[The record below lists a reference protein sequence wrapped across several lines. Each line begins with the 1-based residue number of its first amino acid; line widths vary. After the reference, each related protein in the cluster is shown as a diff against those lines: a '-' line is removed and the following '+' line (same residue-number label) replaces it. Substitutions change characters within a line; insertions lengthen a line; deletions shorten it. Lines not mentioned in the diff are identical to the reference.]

1 MSFSKA
7 KLKRFNDIDVVACA
21 SPSRHAA
28 CLESVSSTAPGGTSS
43 SCATTTHT
51 ERKEQIEKFFKD
63 AVRFA
68 SNSKDTKEFA
78 VPKDGAP
85 KDDKKSKGLRL
96 FRTPSLPHR
105 LRFRQNSDITS
116 AISGNSST
124 STASSTPLPSATTT
138 PNKES
143 SKTVNRLKGKEA
155 LHQEIRHKNDLIEN
169 YLKQID
175 VLKRHVEQL
184 KEAETKIREEHINV
198 QKKTERMIHELS
210 DENKSHKEFNDRLV
224 GENARYAENI
234 LKLENEIK
242 RLNQE
247 HTNQME
253 EFKSLSDE
261 LKTKNCQLE
270 SDCAEQSEQNGK
282 YSLQISKLNQEIEEA
297 RKKLSNGEERAQQSF
312 ELIENLK
319 NTNDALIGDIK
330 NLQRQMQED
339 SLAYAQETK
348 IIQNEM
354 ECLKNERNTLKND
367 LASKCDFIKSLQ
379 DELLDKNCEIDAHCD
394 TIRQLCREKAK
405 FVERERL
412 LDSVEEKV
420 RQAEVQVE
428 QKVQKLESDLE
439 NALEREKVYWRTE
452 LDKRQKMA
460 ENELIKI
467 ELEKQDVMVLLESTN
482 DMLRERDEK
491 IQKYEDQ
498 LRNGIDYYVQLTD
511 NLQKQVVDL
520 KQDMAKTITEKY
532 NYQLTLNN
540 TRSTV
545 NILME
550 RLKKSDSDVEQL
562 KAELESVQLAKRTLE
577 QSYLQLQ
584 SDLEKARTQLS
595 DSEAVLSGLRASS
608 ETLQK
613 EERIEADAAKYLEM
627 YNELKSKDE
636 TREMYMQDMKKA
648 LDEFATVLQFAQ
660 LELDSKENVL
670 TKARE
675 ECEQLKLENLALKS
689 KVDETSTCP
698 TIIAGPA
705 TNSPAKKK
713 ENSTDLEKIEGLLN
727 DSEFRAECD
736 KITSWLLNSSTDK
749 CVRNESSNEINDLLK
764 PSTPNDKATPP
775 IRSYSAGK
783 SNSQINNNTPRT
795 PRTPKSAA
803 SHTPRTTPKKT
814 VLFVGKENM
823 PSPQKQLD
831 ESKTI
836 EQAKS
841 VQLCAEAKKLFLIK
855 QNIANISKNLA
866 CWKALLPEAPV
877 QETLANPVK
886 DECRNVVRLANVIK
900 GDGFNDITVEDI
912 EELVTND
919 EINEAELVAMT
930 NAALSTEDSSD
941 LIFPMPKLRTFH

>member
-28 CLESVSSTAPGGTSS
+28 CLESNSSTTGGISS
-43 SCATTTHT
+43 SCVAHT

-63 AVRFA
+63 AVRFT
-68 SNSKDTKEFA
+68 SSSKENKEFV
-78 VPKDGAP
+78 VPKDGP
-85 KDDKKSKGLRL
+85 LKEDKKSKGLRL

-116 AISGNSST
+116 AVGTT

-138 PNKES
+138 PSKES
-143 SKTVNRLKGKEA
+143 SKTAGRLKGKEA

-169 YLKQID
+169 YLSQID

-184 KEAETKIREEHINV
+184 KEAEIKIREEHAHV
-198 QKKTERMIHELS
+198 EQKTERMINELS

-224 GENARYAENI
+224 AENARYAENI

-242 RLNQE
+242 KLNRE
-247 HTNQME
+247 HVSQVE
-253 EFKSLSDE
+253 ELKSLSEE
-261 LKTKNCQLE
+261 LKDKNYQLE
-270 SDCAEQSEQNGK
+270 SDYAKQSEQSEK
-282 YSLQISKLNQEIEEA
+282 YVLKISKLNQEIKEA
-297 RKKLSNGEERAQQSF
+297 CEQLSLSEERAQESF

-319 NTNDALIGDIK
+319 NTNDTLIGDMK
-330 NLQRQMQED
+330 TLQRQIEQD
-339 SLAYAQETK
+339 ALAYAQETK

-354 ECLKNERNTLKND
+354 ECLRNERNTLKND

-439 NALEREKVYWRTE
+439 NALEREKAYWRAE

-584 SDLEKARTQLS
+584 SDLERIRTQLS
-595 DSEAVLSGLRASS
+595 ESEEALNSLRDSS

-613 EERIEADAAKYLEM
+613 EIASSFQERIEADAAKYLEM
-627 YNELKSKDE
+627 YNELRSKDE

-660 LELDSKENVL
+660 IELDSKENVL
-670 TKARE
+670 TKVRE
-675 ECEQLKLENLALKS
+675 ECEQLKLENIALKS
-689 KVDETSTCP
+689 KVDDTTVAAA
-698 TIIAGPA
+698 TA
-705 TNSPAKKK
+705 TNSPGKKK

-736 KITSWLLNSSTDK
+736 KITSWLLNSSADK
-749 CVRNESSNEINDLLK
+749 CVRNESSNEINEMLK
-764 PSTPNDKATPP
+764 PSTPNNKSTPP
-775 IRSYSAGK
+775 VRSHSAGK
-783 SNSQINNNTPRT
+783 STSQINTPRTPRT

-803 SHTPRTTPKKT
+803 ANTPRTTPKKT
-814 VLFVGKENM
+814 VLFVGKENI
-823 PSPQKQLD
+823 PSPQKQVL
-831 ESKTI
+831 
-836 EQAKS
+836 
-841 VQLCAEAKKLFLIK
+841 
-855 QNIANISKNLA
+855 
-866 CWKALLPEAPV
+866 KA
-877 QETLANPVK
+877 
-886 DECRNVVRLANVIK
+886 RNV
-900 GDGFNDITVEDI
+900 
-912 EELVTND
+912 
-919 EINEAELVAMT
+919 
-930 NAALSTEDSSD
+930 
-941 LIFPMPKLRTFH
+941 

>member
-28 CLESVSSTAPGGTSS
+28 CLESNSTTTAGISS
-43 SCATTTHT
+43 SCVAHT

-63 AVRFA
+63 AVRFT
-68 SNSKDTKEFA
+68 SSSKETKEFA
-78 VPKDGAP
+78 VPKDGAL
-85 KDDKKSKGLRL
+85 KEDKKSKGLRL

-116 AISGNSST
+116 AVSTT
-124 STASSTPLPSATTT
+124 STASSTPLASATTT
-138 PNKES
+138 PSKES
-143 SKTVNRLKGKEA
+143 SKAVGRLKGKEA

-169 YLKQID
+169 YLSQID

-184 KEAETKIREEHINV
+184 KEAESKIREEHANV
-198 QKKTERMIHELS
+198 EQKTERMIHELS

-224 GENARYAENI
+224 AENARYAENI

-242 RLNQE
+242 KLNHE
-247 HTNQME
+247 HLTQVE
-253 EFKSLSDE
+253 ELKSLSEE
-261 LKTKNCQLE
+261 LKGKNYQLE
-270 SDCAEQSEQNGK
+270 SDYAKQSEQSEK
-282 YSLQISKLNQEIEEA
+282 YVLKISKLTQEIKEA
-297 RKKLSNGEERAQQSF
+297 CEHLSLSEERAQESF

-319 NTNDALIGDIK
+319 NTNDTLIGDMK
-330 NLQRQMQED
+330 TLQRQIEQD
-339 SLAYAQETK
+339 ALAYAQETK

-354 ECLKNERNTLKND
+354 ECLRTERNTLKID

-439 NALEREKVYWRTE
+439 NALEREKAYWRAE

-584 SDLEKARTQLS
+584 SELEKMRTQLS
-595 DSEAVLSGLRASS
+595 DSEEALSSLRDSS

-627 YNELKSKDE
+627 YNELRNKDE

-660 LELDSKENVL
+660 IELDSKENVL
-670 TKARE
+670 TKVRE
-675 ECEQLKLENLALKS
+675 ECEQLKLENIALKS
-689 KVDETSTCP
+689 KVDDTAT
-698 TIIAGPA
+698 TTTTAT
-705 TNSPAKKK
+705 TNSPGKKK

-736 KITSWLLNSSTDK
+736 KITSWLLNSSADK
-749 CVRNESSNEINDLLK
+749 CVRNESSNEINEMLK
-764 PSTPNDKATPP
+764 PSTPNNKATPP
-775 IRSYSAGK
+775 VRSHSAGK
-783 SNSQINNNTPRT
+783 SNSQINTPRTPRT
-795 PRTPKSAA
+795 PRTPKSST

-814 VLFVGKENM
+814 VLFVGKENI
-823 PSPQKQLD
+823 PSPQKQVL
-831 ESKTI
+831 
-836 EQAKS
+836 
-841 VQLCAEAKKLFLIK
+841 
-855 QNIANISKNLA
+855 
-866 CWKALLPEAPV
+866 KA
-877 QETLANPVK
+877 
-886 DECRNVVRLANVIK
+886 RNV
-900 GDGFNDITVEDI
+900 
-912 EELVTND
+912 
-919 EINEAELVAMT
+919 
-930 NAALSTEDSSD
+930 
-941 LIFPMPKLRTFH
+941 